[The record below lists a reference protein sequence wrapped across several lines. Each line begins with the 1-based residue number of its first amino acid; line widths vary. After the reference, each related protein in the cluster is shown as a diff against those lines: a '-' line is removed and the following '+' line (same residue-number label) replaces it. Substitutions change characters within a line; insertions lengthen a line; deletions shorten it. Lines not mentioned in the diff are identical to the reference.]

1 MYVMKYTVTIPA
13 IYFSEDNKNEK
24 HELPTEI
31 AEKIVGKKQTGI
43 DYRLSPNNKR
53 TMFRLLEN
61 KIKQEQAEIMT
72 ELIEEIGEPNK
83 PLKPPISL
91 TITFYSKNKR
101 KIDLDGLLGSQKGY
115 IDATTGVIVEDD
127 SANIITCI
135 KLYYKSNVDEPKVV
149 FEFEQ
154 QSPT

>member
-1 MYVMKYTVTIPA
+1 MRTFKIVIPA
-13 IYFSEDNKNEK
+13 IYFSEDNKNEI
-24 HELPTEI
+24 HDLPTEI
-31 AEKIVGKKQTGI
+31 ARKIVGKKQTGI

-72 ELIEEIGEPNK
+72 ELIKELGEPDK
-83 PLKPPISL
+83 LLKPPISL

-149 FEFEQ
+149 FEFEEIDK
-154 QSPT
+154 

>member
-1 MYVMKYTVTIPA
+1 MRTYKIVIPA
-13 IYFSEDNKNEK
+13 IYFSEDNKNEI
-24 HELPTEI
+24 HELPAEI

-53 TMFRLLEN
+53 TMYRLVEN
-61 KIKQEQAEIMT
+61 KIKQEQSEIMT
-72 ELIEEIGEPNK
+72 DLIKELGEPNE

-127 SANIITCI
+127 SAEIMPCI
-135 KLYYKSNVDEPKVV
+135 KLYYKSSVKEPKVI
-149 FEFEQ
+149 FEFEEI
-154 QSPT
+154 T

>member
-1 MYVMKYTVTIPA
+1 MRTYKIVIPA
-13 IYFSEDNKNEK
+13 IYFSEDNKNEI
-24 HELPTEI
+24 HELPAEI

-53 TMFRLLEN
+53 TMYRLVEN
-61 KIKQEQAEIMT
+61 KIKQEQSEIMT
-72 ELIEEIGEPNK
+72 DLIKELGEPNE

-127 SANIITCI
+127 SAEIMPCI
-135 KLYYKSNVDEPKVV
+135 KLYYKSSVKEPKVI
-149 FEFEQ
+149 FEFEEITRNAQ
-154 QSPT
+154 

>member
-1 MYVMKYTVTIPA
+1 MKYTVTIPA
-13 IYFSEDNKNEK
+13 IYFSEEPNNKNEE

-31 AEKIVGKKQTGI
+31 ASMIVGKKQTGI

-72 ELIEEIGEPNK
+72 ELIEEIGK
-83 PLKPPISL
+83 PDKTLKPPISL

-149 FEFEQ
+149 FEFEE